1 VILATA
7 FAVSPVNNLTGDTMT
22 QTPLI
27 PRQVVPDLSVPLV
40 GGGHWSL
47 ADQIPDQFTLIVVY
61 RGLHCPICSNYLA
74 DLNRK
79 LDDFDS
85 RGVKVLV
92 VSSDVEERAT
102 QAREKW
108 GLTQLTLGYGLSLE
122 SARQWGLYVS
132 SGRGKTSAG
141 VEEPPFFAEP
151 GLFLIRPDRTL
162 YFATVQ
168 TMPFARPSFGDI
180 LKAIDF
186 VIAKDYPARGE
197 VNVVPSH

>member
-1 VILATA
+1 
-7 FAVSPVNNLTGDTMT
+7 MT

-27 PRQVVPDLSVPLV
+27 PSQVVPDLMVPLV

-47 ADQIPDQFTLIVVY
+47 ADQTPDQFTLIVVY
-61 RGLHCPICSNYLA
+61 RGLHCPICSIYLA

-79 LDDFDS
+79 LDDFYN
-85 RGVKVLV
+85 RGVNVLV
-92 VSSDVEERAT
+92 VSSDAKERAT
-102 QAREKW
+102 EAQEKW
-108 GLTQLTLGYGLSLE
+108 DLTNLTLGYGLSLE

-141 VEEPPFFAEP
+141 VEEPAFFAEP
-151 GLFLIRPDRTL
+151 GLFLTRPDRTL
-162 YFATVQ
+162 YFSTVQ
-168 TMPFARPSFGDI
+168 TMPFARPSFSDI

-197 VNVVPSH
+197 VNAIPSH

>member
-1 VILATA
+1 VRLATA
-7 FAVSPVNNLTGDTMT
+7 FAELPVNNPTGGTMT
-22 QTPLI
+22 QTPLV
-27 PRQVVPDLSVPLV
+27 PRQVVPDLTVPLV

-47 ADQIPDQFTLIVVY
+47 ADQTPDQFTLIVVY

-92 VSSDVEERAT
+92 VSSDAEERAMEA
-102 QAREKW
+102 QEKW
-108 GLTQLTLGYGLSLE
+108 GLTHLTLGYGLSLE

-151 GLFLIRPDRTL
+151 GLFLTRPDRTL
-162 YFATVQ
+162 YFATQ

-197 VNVVPSH
+197 VNAIPSH

>member
-1 VILATA
+1 
-7 FAVSPVNNLTGDTMT
+7 MT
-22 QTPLI
+22 QTPLV
-27 PRQVVPDLSVPLV
+27 PRQVVPDLTVPLV
-40 GGGHWSL
+40 GGGYWSL
-47 ADQIPDQFTLIVVY
+47 ADQTPDQFTLIVVY

-74 DLNRK
+74 DLNQK
-79 LDDFDS
+79 LDDFDG

-92 VSSDVEERAT
+92 VSSDAEVRAT
-102 QAREKW
+102 EAREKW
-108 GLTQLTLGYGLSLE
+108 GLTHLTLGYGLSLE
-122 SARQWGLYVS
+122 SARQWGLYIS
-132 SGRGKTSAG
+132 TGRGKTSAG
-141 VEEPPFFAEP
+141 VEEPAFFVEP

-197 VNVVPSH
+197 VNVVPPH

>member
-1 VILATA
+1 
-7 FAVSPVNNLTGDTMT
+7 
-22 QTPLI
+22 
-27 PRQVVPDLSVPLV
+27 VPLV

-47 ADQIPDQFTLIVVY
+47 ADQTPDQFTLIIVY
-61 RGLHCPICSNYLA
+61 RGFHCPICSNYLA

-92 VSSDVEERAT
+92 VSSDDEVRAT
-102 QAREKW
+102 EAREKW

-122 SARQWGLYVS
+122 SARQWGLYIS
-132 SGRGKTSAG
+132 SGRGETSAG
-141 VEEPPFFAEP
+141 VEEPAFFAEP
-151 GLFLIRPDRTL
+151 GLFLTRPDGTL

-197 VNVVPSH
+197 VNAISSH